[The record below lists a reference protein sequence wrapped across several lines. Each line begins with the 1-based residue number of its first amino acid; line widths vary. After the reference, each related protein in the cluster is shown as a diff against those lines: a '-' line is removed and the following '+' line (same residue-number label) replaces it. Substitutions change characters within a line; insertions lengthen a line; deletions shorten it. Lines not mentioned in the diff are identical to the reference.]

1 MTVPK
6 SKVLS
11 CTQGVMAIADAKCNY
26 TAVKVPNNA
35 TQTQT
40 VNVVVGENALP
51 KNIPAERSLT
61 SEAVEVKYG
70 SESLRSNGPYPNTT
84 IDETKPTV
92 LDINPYSKVED
103 RGQSPFGLNTVEDL
117 QKALI
122 HQENV
127 SKALAVMLRIIE
139 NNPLIVNK
147 LIIADIESLRS
158 LVKLLTDADEVEIVT
173 LDPEVTCV
181 CSFSLCSVID
191 KIFVYKDGVNHNL
204 KYSFPDVIKILD
216 DHNISYKMSVP
227 SIVPA

>member
-61 SEAVEVKYG
+61 SEAVEVKY
-70 SESLRSNGPYPNTT
+70 PNT
-84 IDETKPTV
+84 DETKPTV
-92 LDINPYSKVED
+92 LDINPYSNI
-103 RGQSPFGLNTVEDL
+103 GLSTVEDL

-216 DHNISYKMSVP
+216 DHNISYKMSIP

>member
-61 SEAVEVKYG
+61 SAAVEVK
-70 SESLRSNGPYPNTT
+70 YPNTT

-92 LDINPYSKVED
+92 LDINPYSNI
-103 RGQSPFGLNTVEDL
+103 GLNTVEDL

-216 DHNISYKMSVP
+216 DHNISYKMSIP

>member
-92 LDINPYSKVED
+92 LDINPYSNI
-103 RGQSPFGLNTVEDL
+103 GLNTVEDL

-147 LIIADIESLRS
+147 LIIADIDSLRS

-216 DHNISYKMSVP
+216 DHNISYKMSIP

>member
-70 SESLRSNGPYPNTT
+70 SESLRSNGPYPNTE
-84 IDETKPTV
+84 ETKTV
-92 LDINPYSKVED
+92 EIPVAAETNPYSNI
-103 RGQSPFGLNTVEDL
+103 GLTTVEDL